1 MENENIIESSQE
13 DLPFIL
19 NKKERKL
26 LNRNLSSMLEE
37 HRRIQSKFRPRKNSG
52 VRGMTKCVHN
62 RLVRLE
68 LMIEHN
74 GKLIAEAIKKE
85 SEDEQSQ

>member
-1 MENENIIESSQE
+1 MENENIIEASQE

-37 HRRIQSKFRPRKNSG
+37 HRHIQSKFRPRNNSG
-52 VRGMTKCVHN
+52 VRGMPKCVHN
-62 RLVRLE
+62 RIKRLE
-68 LMIEHN
+68 LMIEYK
-74 GKLIAEAIKKE
+74 GKLMQNAIAKKN
-85 SEDEQSQ
+85 DEQSQ